1 MTTKHLRFNHD
12 VVVEVFRVHPK
23 KLYDFNVY
31 IDINRDTVVSD
42 PIIYHQVLDRLEI
55 KPIREYSKGEI
66 KQVLREIK
74 EVTSETD

>member
-12 VVVEVFRVHPK
+12 VVVEVFRVYPK
-23 KLYDFNVY
+23 KLYDFNIY

>member
-1 MTTKHLRFNHD
+1 MTTRHLRFNHD
-12 VVVEVFRVHPK
+12 VVVEVFRVYPK
-23 KLYDFNVY
+23 KLYDFNIY

>member
-1 MTTKHLRFNHD
+1 MTTRHLRFNHD
-12 VVVEVFRVHPK
+12 VIVEVFRVYPK
-23 KLYDFNVY
+23 KLYDFNIY

-66 KQVLREIK
+66 KKVLREIK

>member
-1 MTTKHLRFNHD
+1 MTTRHLRFNHD
-12 VVVEVFRVHPK
+12 VVVEVFRVYPK
-23 KLYDFNVY
+23 KLYDFNIY

-42 PIIYHQVLDRLEI
+42 PIIYHQVLDRLDI

>member
-66 KQVLREIK
+66 KKVLREIQ
-74 EVTSETD
+74 EVTQDNE